1 MSLRSHDLNLFVVL
15 DVLLDEAH
23 VSRAADRLGLSQSA
37 ASAAL
42 QGCRHMF
49 RDELLERGRETMYR
63 TPKAEALRAP
73 LKSLLTGAFDLID
86 PADVA
91 LAEIRQTLR
100 ITIVADYPAL
110 FVIAPLQQALQR
122 TAPGIDIV
130 IQPWH
135 GTPAACAALL
145 DGSSDLAFS
154 DFPQATDELHRQEV
168 LIEHYA
174 IAMRAGHPAAEAFDL
189 KAWLAYPHVIVSGR
203 SDGRTL
209 VDTELVTRGLS
220 RHVGFVVPTFQMVPA
235 LLEGSDMMAMLPSRV
250 LRNFG
255 GLVSFPPPIPV
266 SGSPMQLAW
275 HRRRAKD
282 PGLQHVAA
290 ILGELLR

>member
-1 MSLRSHDLNLFVVL
+1 MQPLTPDQATFLLHNIYLPGLKNENRITRSVIEAIPLDKGDYKLNDISMS
-15 DVLLDEAH
+15 A
-23 VSRAADRLGLSQSA
+23 LGMSW
-37 ASAAL
+37 
-42 QGCRHMF
+42 HIVM
-49 RDELLERGRETMYR
+49 
-63 TPKAEALRAP
+63 AENRFIDAV
-73 LKSLLTGAFDLID
+73 LTGAFDLID

-168 LIEHYA
+168 LIEHYS